1 MGWGGNKGK
10 GKGKGKG
17 NAETQADRPDTK
29 FSKKLVTM
37 LRCGEWWE
45 EPGREM
51 DEQGYADLEWV
62 RRGEDV
68 GRCEQSSSSPAADC
82 APRRRVAC
90 ARRGR

>member
-10 GKGKGKG
+10 GKGKGDT
-17 NAETQADRPDTK
+17 EMRSDRPDTQ

-45 EPGREM
+45 EAGREM

-62 RRGEDV
+62 RRERTEV
-68 GRCEQSSSSPAADC
+68 GASKA
-82 APRRRVAC
+82 RVATRSTVHRVV
-90 ARRGR
+90 A